1 MNGTATVDA
10 HVLVAIAEFKASSM
24 SVLVYEQPS
33 IDILMQTGFG
43 SLLLPPPKGSCCYS
57 DTTEEFAILID
68 DNKAPSVT
76 ISVAASE
83 LIDDKLTITQE
94 IEPVSVISVSPLPL
108 LLLLLDEEAMYLCRK
123 GRLKVNR
130 SDGSCMSTDELW
142 CMLSSKSSTFV
153 CKYKVYE
160 YYSNCSYVVKAGI
173 NFGVD
178 YCLYQRSPS
187 ECHSE
192 ICITV
197 VDALLD
203 GGVVLHDGDEADK
216 GVSNDSNRTSEVSW
230 RHITTLTRVVPDVM
244 KLCIICYVLP
254 LPSSS
259 TPLVEECGIPMKLHV
274 DIDVNASL
282 DLSPIDGGLQST
294 GVSVDAEER
303 TVQSLHLQTQTQSTI
318 CEEARLDSCQTALAR
333 PIEPEEVVVC
343 SKITEG
349 DGSFTGSR
357 RKIEC
362 SSMARSPYIDLL
374 FSPTHTTGVDFST
387 IRCLESLYVHPVA
400 LLVRRTKTNE
410 HNYETIAD
418 VQKRLQKTS
427 KPKKPKKQQVVDAPT
442 TLKHGQHI
450 GRIATTSTTTDVDG
464 DSIVD
469 NDAAVTTTA
478 VHGEDDDIIDKAD
491 DVSSSSRGV
500 APRPLLPMHNGRR
513 RKNKSLKQRR
523 DPQQIRPKG
532 LSKSNKVFRKLM
544 RGTNSPVVMTT
555 AIVTIG
561 EDHKQ
566 KQKRS
571 VMSSQGLDGHLRGGV
586 SYNSS
591 SAKRNRS
598 DSMRQ
603 DDEAGMVDGSKAL
616 RIDDEASNRA
626 AVLMVDGNG
635 TEAGS
640 NDRSTVVV
648 ENEGYDRNASV
659 GVLQRCVLM

>member
-1 MNGTATVDA
+1 MIVMNATTDA
-10 HVLVAIAEFKASSM
+10 HVLVATAEFKASSM

-33 IDILMQTGFG
+33 IDIFMQTGFG
-43 SLLLPPPKGSCCYS
+43 SLLLPPPKGSCYS

-76 ISVAASE
+76 ISEAASE
-83 LIDDKLTITQE
+83 LIEVTTQQ

-123 GRLKVNR
+123 GKLIVNR

-142 CMLSSKSSTFV
+142 RVLSSKSSTFV

-160 YYSNCSYVVKAGI
+160 YYSNCSYVVKSGI

-197 VDALLD
+197 VDALHDEGVALYD
-203 GGVVLHDGDEADK
+203 GGEANK

-259 TPLVEECGIPMKLHV
+259 IQLLKECEIPIKLHV
-274 DIDVNASL
+274 DVDVDASL

-294 GVSVDAEER
+294 GVSIDAVER
-303 TVQSLHLQTQTQSTI
+303 TAQSLHLQTQAQSTI
-318 CEEARLDSCQTALAR
+318 YEEARLDSSCQTTLAR
-333 PIEPEEVVVC
+333 PIEPEEVVV
-343 SKITEG
+343 
-349 DGSFTGSR
+349 GSFSGSQ
-357 RKIEC
+357 RKTEC
-362 SSMARSPYIDLL
+362 SSIARSPYIDLL
-374 FSPTHTTGVDFST
+374 FSPSHTTTTVDFST
-387 IRCLESLYVHPVA
+387 IRCLESLYVHPVT

-427 KPKKPKKQQVVDAPT
+427 KPKKPKKQQVVDVPT

-450 GRIATTSTTTDVDG
+450 GCITTTTTTTTDG
-464 DSIVD
+464 IVD
-469 NDAAVTTTA
+469 VDADVTTTA
-478 VHGEDDDIIDKAD
+478 EHGEDDDISDKAD
-491 DVSSSSRGV
+491 GASSSRGL
-500 APRPLLPMHNGRR
+500 APRPILPMHNGSGGSGGGGGGGG
-513 RKNKSLKQRR
+513 RKRKKSLKQRR
-523 DPQQIRPKG
+523 DPQEVRPKG

-544 RGTNSPVVMTT
+544 RGTSSPVGMTT
-555 AIVTIG
+555 ATATVTMG
-561 EDHKQ
+561 EDHKH
-566 KQKRS
+566 KQKWS

-586 SYNSS
+586 SHDSS
-591 SAKRNRS
+591 GKRNRS
-598 DSMRQ
+598 DSMHQ

-635 TEAGS
+635 TVAGS
-640 NDRSTVVV
+640 NDRSSIVV
-648 ENEGYDRNASV
+648 ENDGYDRNASM
-659 GVLQRCVLM
+659 GLLQRCILM

>member
-1 MNGTATVDA
+1 MNATATVDV
-10 HVLVAIAEFKASSM
+10 HVLVATAEFKASSM

-33 IDILMQTGFG
+33 IDILMQIGFG

-68 DNKAPSVT
+68 ENKTPSVT

-83 LIDDKLTITQE
+83 LIDDKLATTQV

-123 GRLKVNR
+123 GRLIVYR

-142 CMLSSKSSTFV
+142 RVLSSKSSTFV

-197 VDALLD
+197 VDALHDEGVAWHD
-203 GGVVLHDGDEADK
+203 GGEANR

-259 TPLVEECGIPMKLHV
+259 IPLEEECGIPMKLHV
-274 DIDVNASL
+274 DVDASL
-282 DLSPIDGGLQST
+282 NLSPIDGGLQST

-303 TVQSLHLQTQTQSTI
+303 TVQSLHLQTQAQSTI

-333 PIEPEEVVVC
+333 PIEPEEVVVG

-349 DGSFTGSR
+349 DGSFIGSQ
-357 RKIEC
+357 RKKEC
-362 SSMARSPYIDLL
+362 STIARSPYIDLL
-374 FSPTHTTGVDFST
+374 FSPTHTTGMDFST
-387 IRCLESLYVHPVA
+387 ILCLESLYVHPVA

-442 TLKHGQHI
+442 SLKHGQHI
-450 GRIATTSTTTDVDG
+450 GRITTTTTTTTTTADG
-464 DSIVD
+464 IVD
-469 NDAAVTTTA
+469 NDAVVTTTA
-478 VHGEDDDIIDKAD
+478 VHGDDDDISDKAD
-491 DVSSSSRGV
+491 GVSSSG
-500 APRPLLPMHNGRR
+500 RPVLLMHNGRK
-513 RKNKSLKQRR
+513 RKKSLKQRR
-523 DPQQIRPKG
+523 DPQEIRPKG

-544 RGTNSPVVMTT
+544 RGTSSSVVMTT
-555 AIVTIG
+555 ATVTIG
-561 EDHKQ
+561 EGEDHKHKQ
-566 KQKRS
+566 KRP
-571 VMSSQGLDGHLRGGV
+571 VMSSQGLDGHLRGGI
-586 SYNSS
+586 SYDFS

-598 DSMRQ
+598 DSMCQ
-603 DDEAGMVDGSKAL
+603 DDETGMFDGSKAL
-616 RIDDEASNRA
+616 RIDNEASNRA

-635 TEAGS
+635 TAAGS

-648 ENEGYDRNASV
+648 ENEGYDRNASM
-659 GVLQRCVLM
+659 GLLQRCVLM

>member
-1 MNGTATVDA
+1 MNATATVDA
-10 HVLVAIAEFKASSM
+10 HVLVATAEFKASSM

-68 DNKAPSVT
+68 ENRTPSVT

-83 LIDDKLTITQE
+83 LIDDKLATTQV
-94 IEPVSVISVSPLPL
+94 IEPVSVISVSPLSL
-108 LLLLLDEEAMYLCRK
+108 LLLLLDEEAMYLSRK
-123 GRLKVNR
+123 GRLLVNR

-142 CMLSSKSSTFV
+142 RVLSSKNSTFV

-197 VDALLD
+197 VDALHDEGVASHDD
-203 GGVVLHDGDEADK
+203 GGEANR

-259 TPLVEECGIPMKLHV
+259 IPLVEEYGIPMKLQV
-274 DIDVNASL
+274 DVDASL

-333 PIEPEEVVVC
+333 PIEPEEVVVVG

-357 RKIEC
+357 RKKEC
-362 SSMARSPYIDLL
+362 STIARSPYIDLL
-374 FSPTHTTGVDFST
+374 FSPTRTTGMDFST
-387 IRCLESLYVHPVA
+387 IHCLESLNVHPVA

-427 KPKKPKKQQVVDAPT
+427 KPKKPKKQQVVDVPT
-442 TLKHGQHI
+442 SLKHGQHI
-450 GRIATTSTTTDVDG
+450 GRITTTTTTTTTTADG
-464 DSIVD
+464 IVD
-469 NDAAVTTTA
+469 NDAVVTTTA
-478 VHGEDDDIIDKAD
+478 VHGEDDDGISDKAD
-491 DVSSSSRGV
+491 GVSSSG
-500 APRPLLPMHNGRR
+500 RPILLMHNS
-513 RKNKSLKQRR
+513 RKRKKSLKQRR
-523 DPQQIRPKG
+523 DPQEVRPKG

-544 RGTNSPVVMTT
+544 RGTSSPVVVMTT
-555 AIVTIG
+555 TTVTMG
-561 EDHKQ
+561 EGQDHKH
-566 KQKRS
+566 KHKHRP
-571 VMSSQGLDGHLRGGV
+571 VMSSQGLGGI
-586 SYNSS
+586 S

-603 DDEAGMVDGSKAL
+603 DDETGMFDGSKAL
-616 RIDDEASNRA
+616 RTDDKASNRA
-626 AVLMVDGNG
+626 AVLMVDGNS

-648 ENEGYDRNASV
+648 ENEGYDRNASM
-659 GVLQRCVLM
+659 GLLQRCVLM